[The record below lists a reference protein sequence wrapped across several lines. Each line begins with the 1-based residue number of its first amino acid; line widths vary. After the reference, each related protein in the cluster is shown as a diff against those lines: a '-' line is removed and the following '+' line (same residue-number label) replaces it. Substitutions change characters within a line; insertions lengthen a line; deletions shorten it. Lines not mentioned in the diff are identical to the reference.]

1 MAEWN
6 TTHIEACL
14 ARIRAGDV
22 SAREELFAA
31 CRRRLELLVH
41 SALHTKY
48 PNVRRLADTQDV
60 LQDVC
65 IRLDAALKTVPVTT
79 AKHFLCLASNH
90 IRFALLGFAR
100 EVRRRERENGRPAA
114 DDPPD
119 PPNPPTAF
127 STDEMVAFHEE
138 VDRLPADER
147 EVFWLTYYF
156 GLSRD
161 DTARV
166 LGVSLGTVKLRWA
179 RAKVRLSERLRDRPA
194 DGFGGKI

>member
-6 TTHIEACL
+6 TTHVEACL
-14 ARIRAGDV
+14 ARIRDGDA

-31 CRRRLELLVH
+31 CRRRLELLVR

-65 IRLDAALKTVPVTT
+65 IRLDAALQTVPVTT

-90 IRFALLGFAR
+90 IRYALLEFAR
-100 EVRRRERENGRPAA
+100 EVRKRERENGRPPA
-114 DDPPD
+114 DDPPS
-119 PPNPPTAF
+119 PATAF

-194 DGFGGKI
+194 GGFGGKI

>member
-6 TTHIEACL
+6 TTHVEACL

-22 SAREELFAA
+22 SARDELFVA
-31 CRRRLELLVH
+31 CRRRLEVL
-41 SALHTKY
+41 
-48 PNVRRLADTQDV
+48 VRRSLRTRFPSVRPHHDTQDV

-65 IRLDAALKTVPVTT
+65 IRLDTALRTVAVSD

-90 IRFALLGFAR
+90 IRFALLEFAR
-100 EVRRRERENGRPAA
+100 EVRKRERENGRPA
-114 DDPPD
+114 DEPPD

-147 EVFWLTYYF
+147 EVFLLLYYS
-156 GLSRD
+156 GWGREDVAHLLD
-161 DTARV
+161 
-166 LGVSLGTVKLRWA
+166 VSLGTVKLRWA